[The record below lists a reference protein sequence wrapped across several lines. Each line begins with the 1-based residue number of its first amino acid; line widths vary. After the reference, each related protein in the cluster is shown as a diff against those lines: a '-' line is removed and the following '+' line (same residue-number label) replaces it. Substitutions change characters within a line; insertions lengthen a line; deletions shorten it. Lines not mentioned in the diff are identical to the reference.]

1 MKVGVYLDMT
11 GNMLLVEK
19 YQKFV
24 WYESSVCLATSRD
37 GYYKDGFQVEYGD
50 ATAYWDN
57 STQITFVLRDCVYL
71 GKI

>member
-11 GNMLLVEK
+11 GELLLVSHCR
-19 YQKFV
+19 FV
-24 WYESSVCLATSRD
+24 WYEHLGCGD
-37 GYYKDGFQVEYGD
+37 YKNGFEIEYRGVTD
-50 ATAYWDN
+50 FWDN